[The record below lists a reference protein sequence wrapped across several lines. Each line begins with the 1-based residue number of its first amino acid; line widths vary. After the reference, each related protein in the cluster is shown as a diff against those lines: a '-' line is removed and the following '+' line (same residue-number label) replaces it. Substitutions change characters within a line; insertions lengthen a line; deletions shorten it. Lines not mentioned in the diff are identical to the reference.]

1 MEGTQTL
8 SARALL
14 DCATGLPLLG
24 LPLLGLLLDCR
35 GRSSR
40 SSRRSSTA
48 PCSKIFPSP
57 QRYGAR
63 LGRLVDCVDRHLLP
77 RPADALLPGPQTGR
91 YAACGSK
98 KSAQQMSS
106 IKLDAP
112 SHGAY
117 YVVLMCVAS
126 VGYVLADVAA
136 DELSRDVAT
145 HHFGVSESPQAEDGV
160 FQPVMTKY
168 RVFAMLFC
176 FLLMGVG
183 MSGWGYGGDFDF
195 SLEYT
200 QVMLLPLNDTVVSFV
215 AICVVLWG
223 LNSVDKK
230 GWDVDYRTVIIVGTI
245 ITLVLACGT
254 TLFTIWGV
262 VRSQWFWIGLPVME
276 AIPSALDYTIST
288 AVLSEV
294 ADPNAHTTM
303 SSLVTSVSFL
313 AGPLGLAVSKCID
326 AQFDVTNED
335 VMTDT
340 TPVRE
345 QIMATFF
352 IAYGMQLASLLWL
365 FALSKHEKDA
375 RELKLRDSTSA
386 VRGAGL
392 LILLSAS
399 LLLVVAVHSLS
410 VFEPTSC
417 LGVSGGKGC

>member
-1 MEGTQTL
+1 
-8 SARALL
+8 
-14 DCATGLPLLG
+14 
-24 LPLLGLLLDCR
+24 
-35 GRSSR
+35 
-40 SSRRSSTA
+40 
-48 PCSKIFPSP
+48 
-57 QRYGAR
+57 
-63 LGRLVDCVDRHLLP
+63 
-77 RPADALLPGPQTGR
+77 
-91 YAACGSK
+91 
-98 KSAQQMSS
+98 MSS

>member
-1 MEGTQTL
+1 
-8 SARALL
+8 
-14 DCATGLPLLG
+14 
-24 LPLLGLLLDCR
+24 
-35 GRSSR
+35 
-40 SSRRSSTA
+40 
-48 PCSKIFPSP
+48 
-57 QRYGAR
+57 
-63 LGRLVDCVDRHLLP
+63 
-77 RPADALLPGPQTGR
+77 
-91 YAACGSK
+91 
-98 KSAQQMSS
+98 MSS

-168 RVFAMLFC
+168 RVFAMFFC

-200 QVMLLPLNDTVVSFV
+200 QVMLLVGLVALLPVLLLSFGVSETARERRSLRQSLREIWSLVHKRGLSNVLLCRFMGGVCAGVSATAVNPVAFYYAGVQPLNDTVVSFV

-262 VRSQWFWIGLPVME
+262 VRSQWFWIGLLVME

-365 FALSKHEKDA
+365 FALPKHEKDA